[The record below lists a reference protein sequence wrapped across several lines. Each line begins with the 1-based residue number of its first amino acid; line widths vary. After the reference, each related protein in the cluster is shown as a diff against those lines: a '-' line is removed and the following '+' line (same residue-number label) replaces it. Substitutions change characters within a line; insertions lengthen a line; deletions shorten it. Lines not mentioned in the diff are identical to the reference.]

1 MAEPTYTGGKNW
13 KTGQDLTQANLKEQ
27 QQQGHVYG
35 LDFDLEVLPC
45 IYVKN
50 NALVTYAGTMGTPID
65 VTSMASST
73 IDVYIN
79 DSNAIVANA
88 SGLPSAFFVYLA
100 QVVIGA
106 NGITAINNIQ
116 RRNLPL
122 DNGNIPQQRD
132 FYVETNN
139 ADTSQASLVLTG
151 LDGDGVVHVSDG
163 ADRIAITLS
172 SDLTVDTD
180 TTGAG
185 GLDTGSLSDDSDWYL
200 YLITKDAG
208 ADPVL
213 ILSED
218 ADPSFLTFP
227 TDYTHWSK
235 ALAHFYVETASAK
248 LPKIVAYE
256 LGRKQRY
263 REPVQLVDA
272 TGSTSGVAIDFSK
285 LVPAS
290 VKSIEL
296 EIKADNDTATDTTC
310 QILVDTEVN
319 AQLGPLSTVKGYK
332 QQMIIDL
339 PISSD
344 IALATDITY
353 KFTANET
360 DNIQVYL
367 RGWEAA

>member
-1 MAEPTYTGGKNW
+1 MTTVLVEPISGETRTLDRGPILPFKIITDPRQDVLQTDGGIERIYTRRKRLVIVNLTYRLIHQVDRRKLEEFFYDVVKVKEKLFNIRIPTEHYSPLQVGSQIGG
-13 KTGQDLTQANLKEQ
+13 
-27 QQQGHVYG
+27 
-35 LDFDLEVLPC
+35 
-45 IYVKN
+45 
-50 NALVTYAGTMGTPID
+50 VT
-65 VTSMASST
+65 VTVGDQVPAQCGETATT
-73 IDVYIN
+73 ITV
-79 DSNAIVANA
+79 
-88 SGLPSAFFVYLA
+88 G
-100 QVVIGA
+100 G
-106 NGITAINNIQ
+106 
-116 RRNLPL
+116 R
-122 DNGNIPQQRD
+122 IPQ
-132 FYVETNN
+132 
-139 ADTSQASLVLTG
+139 
-151 LDGDGVVHVSDG
+151 
-163 ADRIAITLS
+163 
-172 SDLTVDTD
+172 
-180 TTGAG
+180 
-185 GLDTGSLSDDSDWYL
+185 
-200 YLITKDAG
+200 
-208 ADPVL
+208 
-213 ILSED
+213 
-218 ADPSFLTFP
+218 
-227 TDYTHWSK
+227 DYTHWSK

>member
-1 MAEPTYTGGKNW
+1 
-13 KTGQDLTQANLKEQ
+13 
-27 QQQGHVYG
+27 
-35 LDFDLEVLPC
+35 
-45 IYVKN
+45 
-50 NALVTYAGTMGTPID
+50 MGTPID

-227 TDYTHWSK
+227 TDYT
-235 ALAHFYVETASAK
+235 Y
-248 LPKIVAYE
+248 
-256 LGRKQRY
+256 
-263 REPVQLVDA
+263 
-272 TGSTSGVAIDFSK
+272 
-285 LVPAS
+285 
-290 VKSIEL
+290 
-296 EIKADNDTATDTTC
+296 
-310 QILVDTEVN
+310 
-319 AQLGPLSTVKGYK
+319 
-332 QQMIIDL
+332 
-339 PISSD
+339 
-344 IALATDITY
+344 
-353 KFTANET
+353 
-360 DNIQVYL
+360 
-367 RGWEAA
+367 